1 MRRAPTNALSDLIS
15 PALHKTVSLREG
27 RCYYY
32 PMSLQSGV
40 DNTAESLHLTLP
52 ANDNGSVMPW
62 IIAIGGSA
70 LLVILFLQTAGQ
82 IPATLEQQA
91 KAKLA
96 VSGIASAYP
105 DVKIKAT
112 GRDLHLSGRV
122 LIDQSTEPLHAQL
135 SEIDGV
141 NHVYQRSLTVFDP
154 ALQQR
159 VEAQN
164 FKDALGLIDIST
176 VGFQPGSVRFT
187 TQSELALAQ
196 ILQLLKQYPNSRIRI
211 EGHTDNTGADTVN
224 VRVSRERA
232 SAVASYFMGRGV
244 AASRLT
250 VTGFGSTRPI
260 ADNSTEAGRSLN
272 RRIEVNP
279 VN

>member
-1 MRRAPTNALSDLIS
+1 
-15 PALHKTVSLREG
+15 
-27 RCYYY
+27 
-32 PMSLQSGV
+32 MSLQSGV